1 MSVRSICISG
11 LQIVKLIANKICLK
25 DKICMHRK
33 NANVQKEMH
42 MRLKNVKIRYLLILL
57 PLAVCLCAGLLI
69 FARSYNGDPA
79 DAGYS
84 AGDIAGAS
92 DSAGSRAVLTDDDD
106 GHNNG
111 TDPSAAETGVIVNST
126 GFSANDAASYMSAT
140 TASSNETHEAG
151 SAEDTVFGTDLF
163 ANGSGGSEAG
173 IDSFQPVSI
182 GGLPYFIRINS
193 NLAEIYDRQYKKS
206 YEYKIGDDGTVVK
219 SACISDLDGD
229 GTDEI
234 LLITGTDAGE
244 YGTHLMILAMILAP
258 KADGTG
264 GQPDGGRSS
273 EPEAD
278 VISVEKLY
286 KCDMTDIN
294 PWKVQTCDV
303 DGDGKTEI
311 SVGVYKTARF
321 HPVMAKRPFIY
332 EWHGNA
338 ISPKWLGSRLS
349 RPFDDYIFADINA
362 DGMDEIV
369 SIEHLMD
376 GRKAV
381 NSYAWKGFGFEGI
394 GESTGFDE
402 ILSIEKDVPEDGG
415 AETIKALVA
424 EEGYKKH
431 IILRHN
437 VDRLE
442 HCYID
447 TVD

>member
-1 MSVRSICISG
+1 LS
-11 LQIVKLIANKICLK
+11 
-25 DKICMHRK
+25 
-33 NANVQKEMH
+33 
-42 MRLKNVKIRYLLILL
+42 
-57 PLAVCLCAGLLI
+57 
-69 FARSYNGDPA
+69 
-79 DAGYS
+79 
-84 AGDIAGAS
+84 
-92 DSAGSRAVLTDDDD
+92 
-106 GHNNG
+106 
-111 TDPSAAETGVIVNST
+111 
-126 GFSANDAASYMSAT
+126 
-140 TASSNETHEAG
+140 
-151 SAEDTVFGTDLF
+151 
-163 ANGSGGSEAG
+163 
-173 IDSFQPVSI
+173 
-182 GGLPYFIRINS
+182 YFIRING
-193 NLAEIYDRQYKKS
+193 NLAEVYDRQHEKQC
-206 YEYKIGDDGTVVK
+206 EYKIGDDGTVVK

-234 LLITGTDAGE
+234 LLITGTGAGE
-244 YGTHLMILAMILAP
+244 YGTHLLILAP
-258 KADGTG
+258 KAGRAG
-264 GQPDGGRSS
+264 GQPGGGRSS
-273 EPEAD
+273 GPE
-278 VISVEKLY
+278 VEVFSVDKLY

-349 RPFDDYIFADINA
+349 RPFDDYIFADVNA

-394 GESTGFDE
+394 GESTGFDD
-402 ILSIEKDVPEDGG
+402 IFSIEKDAPGDGG
-415 AETIKALVA
+415 AEAIKALVA
-424 EEGYKKH
+424 EEGHKKL

-437 VDRLE
+437 IDRLE

-447 TVD
+447 TMDQKTDDKDRSG